1 MTDKK
6 ENRLFAPFR
15 NINEQKE
22 LFENLIDSLDDEARW
37 SVILY
42 MGRLESTVAEGYN
55 DVS

>member
-37 SVILY
+37 GVILY